1 MLKCGYFLG
10 AGEGNPK
17 GKLSSVRLPLYT
29 NDTIWNIEITLEEKQ
44 TF

>member
-1 MLKCGYFLG
+1 MLV
-10 AGEGNPK
+10 K
-17 GKLSSVRLPLYT
+17 GTLKESYPVYVFPLYKYT